1 MKVLELLTELEE
13 LVEKGNTLPFSSKA
27 LVSPEEIMEII
38 GEIREELPA
47 ELVQARE
54 IVEQKKKIM
63 VEAEGDAERI
73 KNEAEKKLKEMIDT
87 NEITRTAT
95 AQAETIIKNAQASAK
110 ELRIGTQHYSDKIL
124 YNLQVQLKELNDKI
138 EANRKEIKE
147 IK

>member
-38 GEIREELPA
+38 DEIREELPA

-73 KNEAEKKLKEMIDT
+73 KNEVDKKMKEMIDT
-87 NEITRTAT
+87 IEITRTAT
-95 AQAETIIKNAQASAK
+95 AQA
-110 ELRIGTQHYSDKIL
+110 
-124 YNLQVQLKELNDKI
+124 
-138 EANRKEIKE
+138 
-147 IK
+147 